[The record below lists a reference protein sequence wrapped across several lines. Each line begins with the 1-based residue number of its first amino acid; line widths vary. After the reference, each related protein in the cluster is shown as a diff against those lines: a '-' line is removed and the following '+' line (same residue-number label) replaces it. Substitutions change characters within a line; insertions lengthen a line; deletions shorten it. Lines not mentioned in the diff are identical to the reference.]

1 MALALGR
8 AAAGVGVADVR
19 TAVRTPLLGIG
30 EANKIFFI
38 R

>member
-19 TAVRTPLLGIG
+19 TAVVVRTFAVGNIG
-30 EANKIFFI
+30 
-38 R
+38 